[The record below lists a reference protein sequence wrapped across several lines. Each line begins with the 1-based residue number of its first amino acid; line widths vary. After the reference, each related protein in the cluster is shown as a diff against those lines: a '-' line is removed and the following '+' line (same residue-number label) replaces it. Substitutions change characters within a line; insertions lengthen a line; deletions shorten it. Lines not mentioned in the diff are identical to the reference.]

1 MAIAIGMSDKAA
13 DLPNRPMTLRELCDF
28 YVPLQAYLQE
38 NVPGSKK
45 ASLRLG
51 SQRQLREGFHAYMF
65 GFAYGSLFGC
75 IDTMTIHVIEDVDY
89 DVLLEWKN
97 GGKTEKM
104 RLQLKEL
111 VGPLV
116 NPKAAPAEDE
126 LAKRLNE
133 LVTQYPKATD
143 LTVAIYLNYPASYGE
158 VKMPKGLQLAGLWV
172 FGWTKPK
179 SEELFIAGGVRGEH
193 RFFIPWAKHT

>member
-1 MAIAIGMSDKAA
+1 MSDKPA
-13 DLPNRPMTLRELCDF
+13 DLPDKPMTLRELCNF
-28 YVPLQAYLQE
+28 YTPLQGYLQD
-38 NVPGSKK
+38 NVPGSRE

-51 SQRQLREGFHAYMF
+51 SQKQLREGFHAYLF
-65 GFAYGSLFGC
+65 GHAYGSLFGC

-89 DVLLEWKN
+89 DALLEWKN

-126 LAKRLNE
+126 LPKRLNK
-133 LVTQYPKATD
+133 LVIKYPKATD
-143 LTVAIYLNYPASYGE
+143 LTVAVYLNYPAYYGE
-158 VKMPKGLQLAGLWV
+158 VKMPQDLQLASLWV
-172 FGWTKPK
+172 FGWSKPK
-179 SEELFIAGGVRGEH
+179 SEELFISGGVCGEH
-193 RFFIPWAKHT
+193 RFFIPWAKSS